1 MHGHGPDRP
10 SASGLTICGT
20 LLSLLLFTG
29 TCRTKKTWP
38 KSFSQE
44 ELKKRLSP
52 IQFHVT
58 QEKGTESA
66 FRGEY
71 TEYKEDG
78 IYTCVVCGS
87 PLFKSETKF
96 DSGSGWPSFYDLV
109 KEESVTVTD
118 DFAYGMH
125 RVETSCSQCGSH
137 LGHLFDDGPRP
148 TGKRYCINSAS
159 LGFQSAS
166 ASRPPSNGDGT
177 GAGAGAGAGA
187 GPGAGAGAGGAVG
200 GKTEL

>member
-1 MHGHGPDRP
+1 MHGHRTDRP

-96 DSGSGWPSFYDLV
+96 DSGSGRFDAANVLTLTRYFMTSSDTDQPPHKSRQRRGR
-109 KEESVTVTD
+109 VTLSC
-118 DFAYGMH
+118 F
-125 RVETSCSQCGSH
+125 TS
-137 LGHLFDDGPRP
+137 L
-148 TGKRYCINSAS
+148 AS
-159 LGFQSAS
+159 WQ
-166 ASRPPSNGDGT
+166 NT
-177 GAGAGAGAGA
+177 W
-187 GPGAGAGAGGAVG
+187 
-200 GKTEL
+200 

>member
-1 MHGHGPDRP
+1 MAVLLRRVGRVALQLSLRQTRTPP
-10 SASGLTICGT
+10 QKALLIAT
-20 LLSLLLFTG
+20 LLDRSSQSEAAMSGFNLLHLITNAKPVTLKPCGLPSG

-38 KSFSQE
+38 RSFSQE

-96 DSGSGWPSFYDLV
+96 DSGSGRFDTENILTLTRYPMTS
-109 KEESVTVTD
+109 SGTD
-118 DFAYGMH
+118 
-125 RVETSCSQCGSH
+125 Q
-137 LGHLFDDGPRP
+137 
-148 TGKRYCINSAS
+148 
-159 LGFQSAS
+159 
-166 ASRPPSNGDGT
+166 PPHK
-177 GAGAGAGAGA
+177 ARQR
-187 GPGAGAGAGGAVG
+187 
-200 GKTEL
+200 